1 MLKLLA
7 LFSLLAVPLVQGQT
21 PGSKGGPK
29 VRFLAE
35 RTPEVIGKVM
45 LVAKEAKSAEFDLPT
60 NHLSE
65 PQTPPERIFSIWS
78 AAKNVA
84 VAAVTLPE
92 QGNSFIVLLVP
103 AADGGYKPIVIA
115 AKDPNFKP
123 GDIYFYNH
131 ADKTVLGYVGTSKF
145 SLEPSKGTIVR
156 PQGPSGD
163 EKNYYEVGLGVR
175 QKEGDRTLS
184 TARWPVQKDLR
195 MYVFFYLNPKS
206 QRLDFRAVDEFVDPE
221 EAKKP

>member
-1 MLKLLA
+1 MLKFLA
-7 LFSLLAVPLVQGQT
+7 LFSLLAATLVPAQT
-21 PGSKGGPK
+21 SGSKGGPK

-35 RTPEVIGKVM
+35 RAPEAIGKVM
-45 LVAKEAKSAEFDLPT
+45 LVAKEAKSAQFDLPT

-65 PQTPPERIFSIWS
+65 PQTPPERIFSVWS
-78 AAKNVA
+78 AARNVS
-84 VAAVTLPE
+84 VATVTLPE
-92 QGNSFIVLLVP
+92 QGDSFIVLLVP
-103 AADGGYKPIVIA
+103 SADGGYKPIVIS
-115 AKDPNFKP
+115 AKDANFKP

-145 SLEPSKGTIVR
+145 ILEPAKGKTVR

-163 EKNYYEVGLGVR
+163 EKNYYEVGLGIR
-175 QKEGDRTLS
+175 EKEGDRTLS
-184 TARWPVQKDLR
+184 TARWPVQKDMR

-221 EAKKP
+221 IPQR

>member
-1 MLKLLA
+1 MLKFLA
-7 LFSLLAVPLVQGQT
+7 LFSLLAASLVQAQGT
-21 PGSKGGPK
+21 GSKGGPK

-35 RTPEVIGKVM
+35 RAPEAIGKVM

-65 PQTPPERIFSIWS
+65 PQQPPARVFSVWS
-78 AAKNVA
+78 AARNVS
-84 VAAVTLPE
+84 VATVTLPE
-92 QGNSFIVLLVP
+92 QGDSFIVLLVP
-103 AADGGYKPIVIA
+103 SADGGYKPVVIA
-115 AKDPNFKP
+115 AKDAAFKP

-145 SLEPSKGTIVR
+145 ILEPSKGKTVR

-163 EKNYYEVGLGVR
+163 EKNYYEVGLGIR
-175 QKEGDRTLS
+175 EKEGDRTLS
-184 TARWPVQKDLR
+184 TARWPVQKDMR

-221 EAKKP
+221 IPQG

>member
-1 MLKLLA
+1 MLKFLA
-7 LFSLLAVPLVQGQT
+7 LFSLLAATLAPAQT
-21 PGSKGGPK
+21 AGSKGGPK

-35 RTPEVIGKVM
+35 RAPEAIGKVM
-45 LVAKEAKSAEFDLPT
+45 LVAKEAKSAQFDLPT
-60 NHLSE
+60 NHLSD
-65 PQTPPERIFSIWS
+65 PQSPPERIFSVWS
-78 AAKNVA
+78 AARNVS
-84 VAAVTLPE
+84 VATVTLPE
-92 QGNSFIVLLVP
+92 QGDSFIVLLVP
-103 AADGGYKPIVIA
+103 SADGGYKPIVIS
-115 AKDPNFKP
+115 AKDANFKP

-145 SLEPSKGTIVR
+145 ILEPAKGKTVR

-175 QKEGDRTLS
+175 EKEGDRTLS
-184 TARWPVQKDLR
+184 TARWPVQKDMR

-221 EAKKP
+221 IPKG